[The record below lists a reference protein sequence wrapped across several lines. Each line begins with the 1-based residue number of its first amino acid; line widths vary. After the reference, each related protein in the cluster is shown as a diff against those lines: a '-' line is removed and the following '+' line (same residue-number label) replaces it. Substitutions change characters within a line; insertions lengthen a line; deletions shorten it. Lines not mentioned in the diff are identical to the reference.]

1 LRERLISI
9 VKSFGKPKVMV
20 IGDLILDKY
29 VWGEVERI
37 SPEAPIPVLR
47 VSHSETRPGGAG
59 CVVSNLT
66 TYGASVTCVSVVGVD
81 GAGKEICEKLQSVS
95 ADTTCTI
102 SDASRRTSVKT
113 RLIGFVQSAS
123 RAAQHI
129 LRVDE
134 EDSQPPRRKFLNT
147 IVKFL
152 HSNVPTQSAVLV
164 SDYNKGLI
172 TRRLVS
178 EVVKICNR
186 SAVPVIVD
194 PRKARDFSIY
204 HGVTAI
210 TPNRYEAELATG
222 IPTKTFEGLKSAGTR
237 LLKLLDARFVDITI
251 DKDGQFLCERGRKS
265 QHFPVKPRAVYDV
278 TGAGD
283 MVLATLGMTVASGFS
298 FSEAVELANVAAGI
312 EVSKLGAATVSK
324 SELIEALSQ
333 AGSLAEQKIRHR
345 SEISS
350 IADFHRAQNHII
362 VFTNGCFDIIH
373 PGHIEFLQFAKSHGD
388 VLIVGINSDRSVRS
402 IKGEGRPILSEIERS
417 KVLAAT
423 QAVDYIVSF
432 DEDTPQKLVEQIRP
446 DVLVK
451 GEDWKEKG
459 VVGRE
464 FVESLGGRVI
474 LAPLVPGVSTT
485 QIIEKVKAVPAAR
498 APRRIQRRKRDE
510 KS

>member
-1 LRERLISI
+1 MQERLISI
-9 VKSFGKPKVMV
+9 VKSFSKPRIMV

-37 SPEAPIPVLR
+37 SPEAPIPVLH
-47 VSHSETRPGGAG
+47 VSHTETRPGGAG
-59 CVVSNLT
+59 CVINNLA
-66 TYGASVTCVSVVGVD
+66 TYGASVICISVI
-81 GAGKEICEKLQSVS
+81 GADRAGEEVCEKLRSIGV
-95 ADTTCTI
+95 DTAHI
-102 SDASRRTSVKT
+102 LSDSSRRTSVKT

-134 EDSQPPRRKFLNT
+134 EDSEQPRKKILDNT
-147 IVKFL
+147 IEFV
-152 HSNVPTQSAVLV
+152 HANISSCNAVLV

-172 TRRLVS
+172 TKRLMS
-178 EVVKICNR
+178 EVIRISNR
-186 SAVPVIVD
+186 DGVPVIVD
-194 PRKARDFSIY
+194 PRKASDFSLY

-222 IPTKTFEGLKSAGTR
+222 ISTKTFEGLKNAGQK
-237 LLKLLDARFVDITI
+237 LLKLLNARFVDITI
-251 DKDGQFLCERGRKS
+251 DKDGQFLCERGKKS
-265 QHFPVKPRAVYDV
+265 QHFAVKPRAVYDV

-283 MVLATLGMTVASGFS
+283 TVLATLGMTVASGFP
-298 FSEAVELANVAAGI
+298 FREAVELANVAAGI

-350 IADFHRAQNHII
+350 IADFHRAQNHIV

-388 VLIVGINSDRSVRS
+388 VLIVGINSDRSVTS
-402 IKGEGRPILSEIERS
+402 IKGEGRPILSVAERS
-417 KVLAAT
+417 KILAAT
-423 QAVDYIVSF
+423 AAVDYIVSF
-432 DEDTPQKLVEQIRP
+432 DEDTPRKLIEEIRP
-446 DVLVK
+446 DILVK

-474 LAPLVPGVSTT
+474 LAPLLPGISTT
-485 QIIEKVKAVPAAR
+485 EIIERAKAVPA
-498 APRRIQRRKRDE
+498 PRKKTRQRKRDE
-510 KS
+510 NS

>member
-1 LRERLISI
+1 LKERLISI
-9 VKSFGKPKVMV
+9 VKSFGRPKVMV
-20 IGDLILDKY
+20 IGDLILDRY
-29 VWGEVERI
+29 IWGEVERI

-59 CVVSNLT
+59 CVINNLA
-66 TYGASVTCVSVVGVD
+66 TYSASATCVSVVGID
-81 GAGKEICEKLQSVS
+81 GRGEEVCEKLQSMG
-95 ADTTCTI
+95 ADTTCVLP
-102 SDASRRTSVKT
+102 DASRRTSVKT

-134 EDSQPPRRKFLNT
+134 EDSEPPRRRLLNAILRFLQSS
-147 IVKFL
+147 I
-152 HSNVPTQSAVLV
+152 PTQDAVLV

-172 TRRLVS
+172 TRRLMS

-194 PRKARDFSIY
+194 PRKAKDFSLY
-204 HGVTAI
+204 RGVTAI

-222 IPTKTFEGLKSAGTR
+222 IPTKTFEGLKSAGAR
-237 LLKLLDARFVDITI
+237 LLRLLDARFVDITI
-251 DKDGQFLCERGRKS
+251 DKDGQFLCERGRKF

-350 IADFHRAQNHII
+350 IADLHRAQNHII

-388 VLIVGINSDRSVRS
+388 ILIVGINSDRSVRS
-402 IKGEGRPILSEIERS
+402 IKGEGRPILKELERT

-432 DEDTPQKLVEQIRP
+432 DEDTPRKLIEEIRP
-446 DVLVK
+446 DILVK

-474 LAPLVPGVSTT
+474 LAPLVPGVSTS
-485 QIIEKVKAVPAAR
+485 QIIERAKAVPAVHP
-498 APRRIQRRKRDE
+498 PRKIRRRKRR
-510 KS
+510 